1 MIQSYKNI
9 QTAEPSTCD
18 VSIVIVN
25 WNARDYLRN
34 CLNSILAECID
45 ISYEIIVVDN
55 ASNDNSC
62 EMLDAEFPSVQV
74 IANSTNN
81 GFAGANNQGIRIAKG
96 RYVLLL
102 NPDTIVLDKAID
114 KCIVFADERP
124 EIGIVG
130 CQVLDDEVSI
140 SNTCF
145 LFPSPI
151 TILLT
156 QLGFTR
162 KFAKSRWLGC
172 SEMGWW
178 DRKDE
183 REVEVVTGMF
193 MLTRKSAIEKVG
205 LMDED
210 YFIYAEEADW
220 CYRFWKAG
228 YKCVFTPTSRI
239 IHIEGGGKSTAQIP
253 ERMFVQKQKSLLLFQ
268 KKNRGLLA
276 WVATWLIFVGSQLI
290 RMPILAAMYVFD
302 KQGERGSDIRVR
314 LTVAAVKYH
323 LLRIEPKM

>member
-1 MIQSYKNI
+1 MNSQALQS
-9 QTAEPSTCD
+9 AEHSTCD

-25 WNARDYLRN
+25 WNTRDYLRN
-34 CLNSILAECID
+34 CINSIVAESNDC
-45 ISYEIIVVDN
+45 SYEIIVVDN

-62 EMLDAEFPSVQV
+62 EMLKKEFPSVQL

-81 GFAGANNQGIRIAKG
+81 GFAAANNQGMRIAKG

-102 NPDTIVLDKAID
+102 NPDTIVLEKAIV
-114 KCIVFADERP
+114 KCIAFVDKRQEV
-124 EIGIVG
+124 GIVG
-130 CQVLDDEVSI
+130 CQVLDDEVKI
-140 SNTCF
+140 QNTCF
-145 LFPSPI
+145 RFPSPL

-162 KFAKSRWLGC
+162 KFAKSHWLGF
-172 SEMGWW
+172 SEIGWW

-193 MLTRKSAIEKVG
+193 MLARQSAIKQVG

-228 YKCVFTPTSRI
+228 YKCVFTPTARI
-239 IHIEGGGKSTAQIP
+239 IHVDGGGKSTAQIP
-253 ERMFVQKQKSLLLFQ
+253 KRMFVQKQKSLLLFQ

-276 WVATWLIFVGSQLI
+276 WVATWLIFVGAQLI
-290 RMPILAAMYVFD
+290 RMPILAAMYVFN
-302 KQGERGSDIRVR
+302 KKVQRGSDVRVS
-314 LTVAAVKYH
+314 LAAAAVKYH
-323 LLRIEPKM
+323 LLRIDPKM